1 MQNRQRWLAFYSVM
15 LGFCLSI
22 VCILWLGN
30 RYHITSE
37 SPDFIVFSSFAA
49 TSISFLIGLIRYLP
63 VKKNQSN

>member
-22 VCILWLGN
+22 VFILWRGN
-30 RYHITSE
+30 GYNFTSE
-37 SPDFIVFSSFAA
+37 SPDSIVFSSFVA

-63 VKKNQSN
+63 IRKKESG

>member
-22 VCILWLGN
+22 LFILWRGN
-30 RYHITSE
+30 GYHITSE
-37 SPDFIVFSSFAA
+37 SPDFMVFSSFVA

-63 VKKNQSN
+63 SRKKETG